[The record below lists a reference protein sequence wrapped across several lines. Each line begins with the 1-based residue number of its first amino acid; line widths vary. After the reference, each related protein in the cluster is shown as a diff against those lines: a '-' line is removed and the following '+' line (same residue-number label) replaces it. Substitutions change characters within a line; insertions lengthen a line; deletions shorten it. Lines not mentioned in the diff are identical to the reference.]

1 MPIGASYGGGFLPS
15 SVTGMGLPN
24 KDNVLKGGGMG
35 IPQVDPAGGL
45 YGGVANTGG
54 INPGGGLSVL
64 NGGLSRVGGG
74 GVGGPNLPPDFNMP
88 TPMGGLP
95 PGIPPIQG
103 PGSLLGT
110 PPVSA
115 PAPSPMGGLPGG
127 AGPYGGIMGG
137 QDVKRGRMNST
148 QPPPMRNGG
157 VGGVAPRPA
166 QGPMMRGIRGRGGMS
181 MF

>member
-35 IPQVDPAGGL
+35 IPQVDPSGGL

-110 PPVSA
+110 PPSGA
-115 PAPSPMGGLPGG
+115 SAPSPIGGLPGGNGGIMGGQDIKRGRMNRMGTNRTGPTTG

-137 QDVKRGRMNST
+137 QNR
-148 QPPPMRNGG
+148 
-157 VGGVAPRPA
+157 PRK
-166 QGPMMRGIRGRGGMS
+166 MS
-181 MF
+181 MA